1 MRDSLASTRFV
12 EARDGLGFTSRE
24 RSLAM
29 VIMQDALPGIKR
41 FLKPLRFSQAA
52 EAHVSGYIVAFMMHL
67 GRMSAAAAS
76 SSIRLHPRHRAQAMR
91 FLAREC
97 RTRDLAV
104 LTQLAELLL
113 VFEHRRTGRWL
124 LIVDQTYCTQQGLK
138 TENTFNHGERAKSGK
153 DRRRRKKLP
162 RRRCH
167 CFVMGLLITPS
178 GLRLPLYRSYYT

>member
-1 MRDSLASTRFV
+1 
-12 EARDGLGFTSRE
+12 
-24 RSLAM
+24 
-29 VIMQDALPGIKR
+29 
-41 FLKPLRFSQAA
+41 
-52 EAHVSGYIVAFMMHL
+52 
-67 GRMSAAAAS
+67 
-76 SSIRLHPRHRAQAMR
+76 
-91 FLAREC
+91 LAREC